1 MMDKGEILG
10 IVRTITDGIRDAGM
24 QYDYYQCAKKGENTA
39 LAELH
44 LSEMQK
50 RLNGVQEWYKR
61 AMSMLADEYQ
71 PDAITDA
78 LMEDYKMQYREM
90 VKKMENAKI

>member
-1 MMDKGEILG
+1 MMDKGEVLG

-24 QYDYYQCAKKGENTA
+24 QYDYFQCAQKCGNAT
-39 LAELH
+39 LAEMH

-50 RLNGVQEWYKR
+50 RLNGVQDWYKR
-61 AMSMLADEYQ
+61 AMSMLSDEYH

-78 LMEDYKMQYREM
+78 LMDDYKTQYREM
-90 VKKMENAKI
+90 VKKMENAKN